1 MDVPW
6 EKTLL
11 ETYVATLP
19 ISLFSSNSLVAFN
32 IYLYVTTQWVTI
44 TNFGLMEFGKKK
56 KYISKISYDYN
67 QVFYVYPISLL
78 MHFARYVYVTLNLHY
93 PYLFEISFRWKL
105 MGIA

>member
-32 IYLYVTTQWVTI
+32 IYLYVTTQWVTQ
-44 TNFGLMEFGKKK
+44 LL
-56 KYISKISYDYN
+56 IS
-67 QVFYVYPISLL
+67 V
-78 MHFARYVYVTLNLHY
+78 
-93 PYLFEISFRWKL
+93 
-105 MGIA
+105 